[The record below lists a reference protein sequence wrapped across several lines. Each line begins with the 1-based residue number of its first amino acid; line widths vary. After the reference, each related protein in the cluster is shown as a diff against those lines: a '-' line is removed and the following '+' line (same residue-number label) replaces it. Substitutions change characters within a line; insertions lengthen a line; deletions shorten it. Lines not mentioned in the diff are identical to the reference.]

1 VIYTHDGIL
10 LSYKHN
16 ESVKLAGKQM
26 DLDIIIWSTLMEVG
40 EGKWVRGFLKGRPK
54 KGKTFEI

>member
-1 VIYTHDGIL
+1 MIYTHDGIL

-40 EGKWVRGFLKGRPK
+40 EGKWDRGFLKGRPE